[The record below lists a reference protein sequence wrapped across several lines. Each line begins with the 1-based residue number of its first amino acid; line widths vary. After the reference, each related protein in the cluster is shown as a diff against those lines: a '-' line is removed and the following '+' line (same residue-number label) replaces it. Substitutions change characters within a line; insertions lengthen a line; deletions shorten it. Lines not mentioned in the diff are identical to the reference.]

1 MGLWRGPPSRLPCN
15 SELHAQR
22 PECVC
27 APRPVSRPVLHVGS
41 ATQESPA
48 WGPGGPRL
56 LGPQPPFSLWV
67 AAAAPAP
74 WLRRPGLPLLTSRKK
89 EEPARVVL
97 LCSQA
102 ALWRCS
108 SVLQSSPPTECSG
121 GAVSIA
127 DIALNSLGSPTER
140 PGTPPRPPANTSLF
154 PVSGP
159 ACLDVAWPWSHGGCD
174 LLCLVS
180 VTHRHALQVHPGRVV
195 SGLPSSLSLSDTPLG
210 AGVDFTCP
218 VCPWALSVRVLAARG
233 VGA

>member
-1 MGLWRGPPSRLPCN
+1 MPSGIEQPRALWTILYIWGGTSAAVITHTRSTHGFLR
-15 SELHAQR
+15 
-22 PECVC
+22 
-27 APRPVSRPVLHVGS
+27 VSWRAAMTL
-41 ATQESPA
+41 
-48 WGPGGPRL
+48 
-56 LGPQPPFSLWV
+56 SLRT
-67 AAAAPAP
+67 APAP

-159 ACLDVAWPWSHGGCD
+159 ACLDVTWPWSHGGCD